1 MSLFDL
7 TGKVAIITGASKG
20 IGKAIALAYA
30 QAGAAV
36 VVSSRKQEVL
46 DAVAAEIKAAG
57 GRALAVEAHMGES
70 DQVAALVTRAEE
82 TFGGLDIVVNNA
94 ATNPYFGPLLGADVG
109 LWDKIME
116 VNLRGYFLMAQKA
129 VPLLTRRGG
138 GKIINLASVAG
149 FKPMPGLGVYAV
161 SKAGVIMLTRVL
173 AQELGR
179 GNIQVNAIAPGVIRT
194 KFSRALW
201 DTPAIAQWIEEG
213 TPAGRIGAPEDVV
226 GAALYLA
233 SAASDY
239 VTGTVLVVDGGML
252 VGTR

>member
-7 TGKVAIITGASKG
+7 TGKVALITGASKG
-20 IGKAIALAYA
+20 IGKAIAMAYA
-30 QAGAAV
+30 RAGASV
-36 VVSSRKQEVL
+36 VVSSRKQELL
-46 DAVAAEIKAAG
+46 DQVAAEIQESG
-57 GRALAVEAHMGES
+57 GRALAVQAHVGHP
-70 DQVAALVTRAEE
+70 DQIAALMQRAEE

-109 LWDKIME
+109 VWDKIME
-116 VNLRGYFLMAQKA
+116 VNLRGYFLVAQHA
-129 VPLLTRRGG
+129 LPLLNKRGG

-161 SKAGVIMLTRVL
+161 SKAGVIMLTKVL

-179 GNIQVNAIAPGVIRT
+179 DNIQVNAIAPGVIRT

-201 DTPAIAQWIEEG
+201 DNPAIAQWIEEG

-226 GAALYLA
+226 GAALFLA
-233 SAASDY
+233 SPASDY
-239 VTGTVLVVDGGML
+239 VNGTVVVVDGGML

>member
-7 TGKVAIITGASKG
+7 TDKVAIITGASKG
-20 IGKAIALAYA
+20 IGKAIAMAYA
-30 QAGAAV
+30 QAGASV

-46 DAVAAEIKAAG
+46 DGVAAEIEQAG
-57 GRALAVEAHMGES
+57 GRALAVQAHMGEP
-70 DQVAALVTRAEE
+70 DQVAALVRRAEE

-109 LWDKIME
+109 VWDKIME
-116 VNLRGYFLMAQKA
+116 VNLRGYFLLAQQA

-149 FKPMPGLGVYAV
+149 FKPMPGLGVYAI

-179 GNIQVNAIAPGVIRT
+179 ENIQVNAIAPGVIRT
-194 KFSRALW
+194 RFSQALW
-201 DTPAIAQWIEEG
+201 GTPAIAQWIEEA

-233 SAASDY
+233 SPASDY
-239 VTGTVLVVDGGML
+239 VTGTVLVVDGGFL
-252 VGTR
+252 VGAR